1 MAAKIHRNPRGPG
14 SELSAGKRGRHL
26 SGMASRDDSK
36 LPLAACAVGESTDWK
51 HIPHGGRKESAMGYN
66 TEFDGEFVL
75 SKPLDEETY
84 YALEDL
90 ASSRHD
96 EEGMPS
102 IWCQWVVGNDWKS
115 IRWDGGEKFYGYIGW
130 IRYINNHFL
139 LPKKVK
145 LNGTVVFQGENP
157 KDGGRIVATNGKIEV
172 FWNYDDPTLSNYD
185 GKSKRRCHIPADQGV
200 DWINRRRTVFC
211 DFFDLG
217 MEISE
222 DQFAYEQKM
231 EGITIGNPRTL
242 AIIINV
248 SATPGTDVPI
258 NRGSKHPERERAR
271 IMSFDAVM
279 PYVDG
284 ERGARARLEQL
295 YKYTIRHYKKI
306 MREWQNK

>member
-1 MAAKIHRNPRGPG
+1 
-14 SELSAGKRGRHL
+14 
-26 SGMASRDDSK
+26 
-36 LPLAACAVGESTDWK
+36 
-51 HIPHGGRKESAMGYN
+51 MGYN

-139 LPKKVK
+139 LPEKVK

-157 KDGGRIVATNGKIEV
+157 KDGGRIVATNGNIEV

-295 YKYTIRHYKKI
+295 YKYTIRQYKKCADG
-306 MREWQNK
+306 RTSEKKKDGDK